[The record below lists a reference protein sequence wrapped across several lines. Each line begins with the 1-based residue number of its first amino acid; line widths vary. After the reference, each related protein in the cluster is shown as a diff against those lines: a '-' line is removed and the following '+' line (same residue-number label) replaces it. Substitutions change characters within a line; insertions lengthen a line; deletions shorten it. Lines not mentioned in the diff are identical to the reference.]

1 MRLRAAGL
9 VLVLALG
16 PAGAGAKEWRL
27 TAGASH
33 PPSVPWVRAIRD
45 HVIPESNRML
55 KELGAPERIVW
66 TEGWSGTLYN
76 FRNTLEGVGDGL
88 ADIGWVATL
97 WEPAKLP
104 LENVTFHAPFASA
117 DVHLL
122 VELREALHRAIPALG
137 EAWLAHN
144 AVWLGG
150 QVADSYQLVARAPLA
165 SVEALRGRRVLA
177 SGPAAAWLK
186 GTGAIP
192 LDVPLTDYYASL
204 KGGAADAAI
213 AVGSGILPFRL
224 HEVAPHVVRVDLG
237 APIAGALAMNRDTWN
252 SLPLHMKTLFRFLG
266 RDYARRQTGLVA
278 AAAREAMA
286 RLAKAGAKIA
296 EFPPAERARWAKLL
310 PDLAGDWA
318 ARNEAKGL
326 PARKLLAAF
335 MDGIRKRGG
344 KPARDWDR
352 R

>member
-16 PAGAGAKEWRL
+16 ATGAAAKEWRL

-33 PPSVPWVRAIRD
+33 PPSVPWVQAIRD
-45 HVIPESNRML
+45 HVLPESNRML
-55 KELGAPERIVW
+55 EELGAPDRIVW
-66 TEGWSGTLYN
+66 TEGFSGTLYN

-88 ADIGWVATL
+88 ADIGWVGSL
-97 WEPAKLP
+97 WEPVKLP
-104 LENVTFHAPFASA
+104 LENLTFYAPFATA

-122 VELREALHRAIPALG
+122 AALREALHRAVPALG

-165 SVEALRGRRVLA
+165 TVEGLRGLRVLA

-213 AVGSGILPFRL
+213 VVGSGILPFRL
-224 HEVAPHVVRVDLG
+224 HEVAPHVVRADLG

-266 RDYARRQTGLVA
+266 REYASRQTELVA
-278 AAAREAMA
+278 AAAREAIA
-286 RLAKAGAKIA
+286 RLAAGGATIA
-296 EFPPAERARWAKLL
+296 VFPAAERAKWAKLL

-352 R
+352 K